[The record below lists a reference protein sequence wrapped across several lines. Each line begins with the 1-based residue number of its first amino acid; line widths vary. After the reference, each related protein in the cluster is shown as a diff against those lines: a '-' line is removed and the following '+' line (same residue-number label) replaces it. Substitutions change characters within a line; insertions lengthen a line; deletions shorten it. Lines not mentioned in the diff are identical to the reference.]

1 MNNIRF
7 NGIYIDKKYI
17 FDKELNSNEKILLG
31 LITYAN
37 KYYSDDLITS
47 QYLEYMEKLDLQ
59 IFTENFPKKSAKLFS
74 NIDIDYL
81 LEKDNYIKISMQ
93 YHKKTEIKLGKK
105 IEVV

>member
-47 QYLEYMEKLDLQ
+47 QYLANVLDISISTIEKLL
-59 IFTENFPKKSAKLFS
+59 KR
-74 NIDIDYL
+74 